1 MKLKL
6 KEFFSKGHIFNN
18 IGYKIVSLVVAVI
31 LWLVVINMTDPMID
45 RGYRNVPVRLV
56 NASVVTD
63 AGKTIRIIDGTDV
76 IPYVSLRAPRSVI
89 QELGSSPESIVATA
103 DFKNLSADG
112 SSVQIEFTTSKY
124 SDKIDSIKSNDDK
137 LMVEIEDRKT
147 LQLPIQY
154 TTSGE
159 IASGYI
165 LGRVT
170 LGQNQVRVSG
180 PESVIS
186 AIKTASVDVQLTGFT
201 ENITTTSD
209 IVFFDSDGDVVSD
222 EELSLNVD
230 SITVSA
236 EILATKKVSIDYS
249 SMGSPAEG
257 YSLTGEI
264 VCEPETVV
272 IAGSTADIAGIN
284 RITIPAEALNVTGQ
298 TSNLVSVLNLSD
310 YLPDGIRLG
319 DTNNSGKVSI
329 TVYIEPLVTETY
341 GIYIRNVEILNV
353 PDGFYAEWD
362 ETNDNLELSLKG
374 LNQNLE
380 KLSLST
386 LNYRVDFLQYASAS
400 GTSRFSAGV
409 YKCDLIIDLPNGIEM
424 TQPVKLRVRLI
435 ENGGEG

>member
-18 IGYKIVSLVVAVI
+18 IGYKVISLVIAII
-31 LWLVVINMTDPMID
+31 LWLVVINLTDPVIE
-45 RGYRNVPVRLV
+45 RGYRNVQVRLL
-56 NASVVTD
+56 NASTITN
-63 AGKTIRIIDGTDV
+63 ANKTIRIVDDTDV

-89 QELGSSPESIVATA
+89 QELGTSPDSIIATA
-103 DFKNLSADG
+103 DFNNLASDG
-112 SSVQIEFTTSKY
+112 TSVQIDFTTSKY

-137 LMVEIEDRKT
+137 LLVEIENRKT
-147 LQLPIQY
+147 MQLPIQY
-154 TTSGE
+154 TTSGD
-159 IASGYI
+159 ISSGYI
-165 LGRVT
+165 LGKVT

-180 PESVIS
+180 PESVVS

-201 ENITTTSD
+201 ENITTTSE
-209 IVFFDSDGDVVSD
+209 IFFFDAEGKVVPD
-222 EELSLNVD
+222 EELTLNVD

-236 EILATKKVSIDYS
+236 EILATKKVAVSYS

-272 IAGSTADIAGIN
+272 IAGATGDIAGVN

-298 TSNLVSVLNLSD
+298 TSNLVSVLDLND

-319 DTNNSGKVSI
+319 DPNNSKVSF

-353 PDGFYAEWD
+353 PEGFHAEWD
-362 ETNDNLELSLKG
+362 EISDNLEISLKG

-400 GTSRFSAGV
+400 GTSHFSAGV

-424 TQPVKLRVRLI
+424 TQPVKLRVKLI
-435 ENGGEG
+435 ENGGVG